1 MFLEIKNLTKK
12 YNNIEAIKDISFSIE
27 EKEIICILGPSGCGK
42 TTILQ
47 SIGGFIKIDKG
58 EIILDNKNIENLEPE
73 DRETATVFQSYG
85 LFPHKTVMENIIYG
99 LKFRKYK
106 KKDALIEG
114 KKMLE
119 ILNMQGYENKR
130 VTEISGGEQQRIALG
145 RALIVKPKLL
155 LLDEPFS
162 NLDAKLRIIMRE
174 ELLRIRDIFNITMIF
189 VTHDQEDAFSIADRI
204 ILMNKGKIEQID
216 TGRNI
221 YSNPKTEFALNFIG
235 SSNINKG
242 KFIRPESIRICE
254 NGKEALVI
262 GKTFK
267 GSFMEYI
274 IKFENI
280 KYKMI
285 RLNNEK
291 ELQIGDRVF
300 IEMETKQITELII

>member
-1 MFLEIKNLTKK
+1 MFLEIKKINK
-12 YNNIEAIKDISFSIE
+12 YYNDIEALRDISFSVK
-27 EKEIICILGPSGCGK
+27 EKEIVCILGPSGCGK

-47 SIGGFIKIDKG
+47 SIGGFIEIDSG
-58 EIILDNKNIENLEPE
+58 EIILDGKNIENIGPE
-73 DRETATVFQSYG
+73 ERNIATVFQSYG
-85 LFPHKTVMENIIYG
+85 LFPHKTVIENIIYG

-119 ILNMQGYENKR
+119 ILSLKGYENKK
-130 VTEISGGEQQRIALG
+130 VTQLSGGEQQRVALG

-162 NLDAKLRIIMRE
+162 NLDTKLRITMRE
-174 ELLRIRDIFNITMIF
+174 ELLRIRDLFNITMIF

-216 TGRNI
+216 TARNI
-221 YSNPKTEFALNFIG
+221 YLNPKTEFALKFIG
-235 SSNINKG
+235 TSNMDNNF
-242 KFIRPESIRICE
+242 FIRPESIKLSK
-254 NGKEALVI
+254 NGEEAIVVDKI
-262 GKTFK
+262 FK

-274 IKFENI
+274 IEYKNN

-285 RLNNEK
+285 RLNNEE
-291 ELQIGDRVF
+291 ELQIGNKIY
-300 IEMETKQITELII
+300 IEMEKREI